1 MSSSRTINIVIVMLI
16 TFSTSTFGN
25 RVGYGAPPPP
35 MKLAPVASF
44 NYAPAAPVVNQAV
57 QFTDTSTN
65 FPTSWFWSFG
75 DGLVSR
81 FRDPSHRY
89 MAAGSYTVALTAISS
104 KGVNTMTRI
113 LVVNGS
119 GPVASFRLTPESPL
133 AGQTVNFTDSSTND
147 PTTWSWNFGDGGT
160 SLVRNPEHIY
170 TQGGAFTITLV
181 VANGTGSGTFSRT
194 LTVRAAAP
202 VAKFNFAPSD
212 PAPGQPVTFTD
223 GSSGSPTSWSWN
235 FGDGGISSNQ
245 NPTHTYAAIGNYNVK
260 LVATNAGGSNTISK
274 TVTVAATGPAFTL
287 TQSISDQAQETTL
300 AFSGLGMITGT
311 FESQT
316 FFPPG
321 KVADY
326 TGFQY
331 LRDNDPDRMGHNT
344 SFLTR
349 VAYNV
354 IYVLNDTQ
362 FEQLKTLAVA
372 QQTNIDAYGTK
383 RFPLMKAFRRQL
395 DGEIPIG
402 ATGLNL
408 NAVRKASRELYLI
421 DGQISYDRAVLY
433 ASILNSLNPTQMA
446 YLTAMKGKGWN
457 SWPEVTKE
465 MVDSRMKSL
474 PQGTAVAV
482 MTYAG
487 DLFSWYAGSIDADV
501 YFCPERHGTYFGSFY
516 IKDAPAIGHEGY
528 SINEQLTATAGSAL
542 CDSSKGYVSANQA
555 VIVSNLVETQR
566 QNLYGSPVASIVSV
580 RTEIATLLRSLL
592 IMADTAG
599 DVRKRVLALSETYGD
614 LDGTNNYHY
623 ATAFAQI
630 RSTLTSD
637 QKARLLA
644 LRKSIMSG
652 TYADGTAFDFTI
664 CTTPYLYSS
673 PITNQ
678 SQLAGYIGNTDWL
691 FFEPQQ

>member
-1 MSSSRTINIVIVMLI
+1 MSIGRIINIVILLVMTVSL
-16 TFSTSTFGN
+16 FGN
-25 RVGYGAPPPP
+25 QLSYGVPPPP
-35 MKLAPVASF
+35 IKPAPVASF
-44 NYAPAAPVVNQAV
+44 SYTPVAPAVNQSV

-65 FPTSWFWSFG
+65 YPTSWFWSFG
-75 DGLVSR
+75 DGTVSR
-81 FRDPSHRY
+81 FRDPSHRFLT
-89 MAAGSYTVALTAISS
+89 AGTYTVALTAINS
-104 KGVNTMTRI
+104 KGASTTTRS
-113 LVVNGS
+113 LVIS
-119 GPVASFRLTPESPL
+119 GAGPIASFKFTPESPIT
-133 AGQTVNFTDSSTND
+133 GQAVNFTDGSSND
-147 PTTWSWNFGDGGT
+147 PTVWSWNFGDGGT
-160 SLVRNPEHIY
+160 SDVRNPVHIY
-170 TQGGAFTITLV
+170 TQSGTYVVTLM
-181 VANGTGSGTFSRT
+181 ATNRNGSGTTSQT
-194 LTVRAAAP
+194 LTVRVAAP
-202 VAKFNFAPSD
+202 VAKFNFAPSE
-212 PAPGQPVTFTD
+212 PGPGQPVTFTD
-223 GSSGSPTSWSWN
+223 TSSGIPTSWSWN
-235 FGDGGISSNQ
+235 FGDGGISTIQ
-245 NPTHTYAAIGNYNVK
+245 NPTHAFAAIGNYSVK
-260 LVATNAGGSNTISK
+260 LIATNAGGSSTITR

-287 TQSISDQAQETTL
+287 SQSISDQAQETTL
-300 AFSGLGMITGT
+300 AFAGLGMITGT

-331 LRDNDPDRMGHNT
+331 LRDNDPDSMGHNT

-354 IYVLNDTQ
+354 IYTLNDTQ

-372 QQTNIDAYGTK
+372 QQASIDSYGTK

-395 DGEIPIG
+395 DGDLPTG

-433 ASILNSLNPTQMA
+433 ATILNSLNATQIA
-446 YLTAMKGKGWN
+446 YLAAMKGKGWN
-457 SWPEVTKE
+457 SWPDVTKA

-542 CDSSKGYVSANQA
+542 CDSGKGYVTANQA
-555 VIVSNLVETQR
+555 VLMSNLVETQR
-566 QNLYGSPVASIVSV
+566 QNLYGSSVASIVSV

-592 IMADTAG
+592 IMSDSTG

-614 LDGTNNYHY
+614 LDGTNNYYY
-623 ATAFAQI
+623 ATAFAQV

-637 QKARLLA
+637 QKSKLAA

-652 TYADGTAFDFTI
+652 RYADGTAFDFTI

-673 PITNQ
+673 PVTDQN
-678 SQLAGYIGNTDWL
+678 QLARYIGNTDWL